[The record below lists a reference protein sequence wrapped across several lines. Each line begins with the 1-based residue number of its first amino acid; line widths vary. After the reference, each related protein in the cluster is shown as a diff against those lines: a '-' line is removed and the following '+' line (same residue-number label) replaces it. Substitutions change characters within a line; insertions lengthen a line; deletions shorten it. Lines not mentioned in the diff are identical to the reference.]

1 MPDLPAAYIPDT
13 EVRILRSS
21 QVKQDYRIS
30 IALPYEYLDFQEKTY
45 PTIYILDANLYF
57 GMFTEISRMLYLCG
71 MTESIIVGIGYP
83 LDLPLEESFNE
94 MMALRSLDLTPVV
107 DEAYEAERAQLGMPE
122 KTGGASK
129 FLSFL
134 ADDVIPMVEAEYRTA
149 ATDRTLVGHSFG
161 GLFALYTLFQKPTLF
176 RNYIVGSPYLF
187 FGDMVLFDYE
197 ERFAED
203 RTSLPVKLFLSA
215 GGLEESITEPYVSNL
230 YKFKA
235 RLLSRNYT
243 DFELTSQIFEKCNH
257 CAAIAPMF
265 QFGMMEMLPGR

>member
-1 MPDLPAAYIPDT
+1 MSNLPAAQIPDT
-13 EVRILRSS
+13 EVRVIKSKFT
-21 QVKQDYRIS
+21 KQEYRIS
-30 IALPYEYLDFQEKTY
+30 IALPYEYHDLPDKKYQTV
-45 PTIYILDANLYF
+45 YILDSNLYF

-71 MTESIIVGIGYP
+71 LVETIIVGIGYP
-83 LDLPLEESFNE
+83 INLPLEEGFSE
-94 MMALRSLDLTPVV
+94 IMSLRAFDLTPVE
-107 DEAYEAERAQLGMPE
+107 DKAYEDERAQLGMTE

-149 ATDRTLVGHSFG
+149 ATARTLVGHSFG
-161 GLFALYTLFQKPTLF
+161 GLFALYTLFQKPKLF
-176 RNYIVGSPYLF
+176 QNYIAGSPYIF
-187 FGDMVLFDYE
+187 FGDGALFDYE
-197 ERFAED
+197 ERFAEG
-203 RTSLPVKLFLSA
+203 RTSLPVKLFLSG
-215 GGLEESITEPYVSNL
+215 GGLEESIERPYISNL

-235 RLLSRNYT
+235 RLQSRNYA

>member
-1 MPDLPAAYIPDT
+1 MTDLPAAHIPDT

-30 IALPYEYLDFQEKTY
+30 IALPYEYLDFPEKTY

-71 MTESIIVGIGYP
+71 MTETIIVGIGYP
-83 LDLPLEESFNE
+83 LELPLEESFNE

-134 ADDVIPMVEAEYRTA
+134 ADDVIPMV
-149 ATDRTLVGHSFG
+149 
-161 GLFALYTLFQKPTLF
+161 
-176 RNYIVGSPYLF
+176 
-187 FGDMVLFDYE
+187 
-197 ERFAED
+197 
-203 RTSLPVKLFLSA
+203 
-215 GGLEESITEPYVSNL
+215 
-230 YKFKA
+230 
-235 RLLSRNYT
+235 
-243 DFELTSQIFEKCNH
+243 
-257 CAAIAPMF
+257 
-265 QFGMMEMLPGR
+265 